1 MYFRTIDV
9 LASRLY
15 FYYSLSYEYTG
26 DLAEIRGY
34 ISAEHVPIQYGG
46 LSVDYCECNPEFTI
60 ADPVAEVTIKLGTKK
75 TLEIIIYEKCTII
88 WELCS
93 WVGCELWS

>member
-1 MYFRTIDV
+1 MLLCTCSSGTKTKFV
-9 LASRLY
+9 FASPAK
-15 FYYSLSYEYTG
+15 S
-26 DLAEIRGY
+26 AEILFKY